1 MRRSLLLHALALAAA
16 LTCMSA
22 TGALA
27 APPASPA
34 PPPPP
39 GRAISGAPAALP
51 EAPAPSAVAATSV
64 NRLAEEGRGLDLHV
78 GYYGDCT
85 RATEV
90 GHDAAYVDG
99 CIQRPLGYFI
109 GHNPGPFTPMAAV
122 PVGQVIDYY
131 DPDGNLHRLQIVSAR
146 QWNRFWGAPP
156 LSQPDVVAQ
165 FQTCLTLDAVWDRI
179 LDAVEIP
186 PPPAPP
192 PPARMVR
199 TLRELAIADD

>member
-1 MRRSLLLHALALAAA
+1 MAVPEP
-16 LTCMSA
+16 SA
-22 TGALA
+22 PVAV
-27 APPASPA
+27 
-34 PPPPP
+34 
-39 GRAISGAPAALP
+39 APAA
-51 EAPAPSAVAATSV
+51 V
-64 NRLAEEGRGLDLHV
+64 NRLAEEGGGLDLHV

-90 GHDAAYVDG
+90 GHDGAYIDG

-122 PVGQVIDYY
+122 PVDQVIDYY
-131 DPDGNLHRLQIVSAR
+131 DPDGNLHRLRIVSAR

-156 LSQPDVVAQ
+156 LSQSDVVAQ

-186 PPPAPP
+186 PPPPPPP